1 MCVAKKYYNF
11 FCFNWWICRD
21 GQSITVYAPYWF
33 EGQGVI
39 LEQEV
44 CSTTPLKL
52 KVIQKVVAP
61 NHKRDG
67 DGATSVKYE
76 AIKKRFLVYLMI
88 LV

>member
-1 MCVAKKYYNF
+1 M
-11 FCFNWWICRD
+11 
-21 GQSITVYAPYWF
+21 
-33 EGQGVI
+33 
-39 LEQEV
+39 

-76 AIKKRFLVYLMI
+76 AIKKKVSSVLNDIGLVWFGLSCFFVFLS
-88 LV
+88 